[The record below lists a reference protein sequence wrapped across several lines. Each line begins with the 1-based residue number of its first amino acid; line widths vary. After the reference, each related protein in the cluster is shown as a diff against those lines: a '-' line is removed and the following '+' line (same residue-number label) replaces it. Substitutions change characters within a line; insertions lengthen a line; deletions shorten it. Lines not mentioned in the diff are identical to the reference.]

1 VNRVLLQDLAWA
13 LLIGAMVGV
22 SSHLPGY
29 RLVVEIVGGVAA
41 GALVLCYRVVSRR
54 RSGETAARR
63 GGHPPAI
70 STPPAA
76 IWAVLLLFCAIFA
89 PAAVWMYGEWTESI
103 WRNGH
108 GLFIPLIMF
117 LLARSILRRDT
128 GEGDGASPWGF
139 FFVSAGLL
147 LAVVGSAIPF
157 HILSALGLALCL
169 PGLSLLLFGVRRTR
183 ALAPPLWLGLL
194 MVPLPTSLAPYVY
207 LPLASAAGAELMF
220 GLLEIPVVR
229 QASALMMSDVTWFVS
244 DRCSGFSALV
254 AAAGASVFLAVY
266 SKSCLRRIALLLSP
280 WFLVVIFNSL
290 RTFGIAAFFE
300 YTGISLLDV
309 HMHGAPGIAT
319 FWAVLGVLFL
329 MADWR
334 TLRETFS

>member
-1 VNRVLLQDLAWA
+1 MLLQDLGWA

-22 SSHLPGY
+22 SPYMPGY

-41 GALVLCYRVVSRR
+41 GALVLCYRVASRR
-54 RSGETAARR
+54 RSGDTAARG
-63 GGHPPAI
+63 GGHPPAV
-70 STPPAA
+70 SSPPAA
-76 IWAVLLLFCAIFA
+76 IWAVLLLFCAVFS

-128 GEGDGASPWGF
+128 GAGDGASPWGIL
-139 FFVSAGLL
+139 FVSAGLL

-183 ALAPPLWLGLL
+183 ALASPLWLGLM

-207 LPLASAAGAELMF
+207 LPLASAVGAELMF
-220 GLLEIPVVR
+220 GLFGIPVLR
-229 QASALMMSDVTWFVS
+229 EASTLTMSDWAWFLS
-244 DRCSGFSALV
+244 DRCSGFSVLV

-266 SKSCLRRIALLLSP
+266 SKSWLRRIALLLSP
-280 WFLVVIFNSL
+280 WLLVVIFNSL
-290 RTFGIAAFFE
+290 RTFGIAAIFE
-300 YTGISLLDV
+300 YTGINLLNV

-319 FWAVLGVLFL
+319 FWAVMGVLFL